1 MAIRPGD
8 ISRMHGKDLSKW
20 APKPKTEVRKA
31 GEIFDEGKLD
41 ALLSEIRE
49 EGEEELRQKAI
60 VQQMRPEV
68 DVEALIRGDSRTTE
82 QQVARSLLFD
92 GVMPEVLPANSYR
105 VQDLADRT
113 QLGIAGPFQAD
124 STVRQSTQG
133 GLVERMTEDGPEKF
147 LEVDNRPVMTEYPS
161 SAGEDRLYAAWSRLM
176 PPGKATTAGF
186 NAAAAEYYGQQMLKS
201 MGYSAVSDADRSVR
215 SRRAS
220 DRATTEGTDRLIEN
234 SRGLLDEEID
244 RSGDYRYYDPQG
256 NLRVGDYQTGEVR
269 ETIRLNLLKALTPE
283 VAQTFKGE
291 YNRGVRQVLETNDR
305 PTPLNV
311 IDELVQDGTLPPVKQ
326 GSEGRG
332 IRAGKGLSGQPY
344 FEEQNPLRQ
353 FRYDDVL
360 YGHSTPARRESRGG
374 YIPEDVILVDAAK
387 ANDAMGLVIPSVM
400 THGGMKEKGA
410 DAAPKIN
417 DLIRLGAAQRLTD
430 DPRIKQLLQ

>member
-1 MAIRPGD
+1 MPVRASD
-8 ISRMHGKDLSKW
+8 IARMEAKDLSRW
-20 APKPKTEVRKA
+20 ASKPKARKA
-31 GEIFDEGKLD
+31 AIPEELIDQ
-41 ALLSEIRE
+41 LLAEIRE
-49 EGEEELRQKAI
+49 EGREELRQKAI
-60 VQQMRPEV
+60 VQAMHPEV
-68 DVEALIRGDSRTTE
+68 SVQGLINGTSRTAG
-82 QQVARSLLFD
+82 QQVARGLLFE
-92 GVMPEVLPANSYR
+92 GIMPDVLPANKYA
-105 VQDLADRT
+105 VVDLTDRT
-113 QLGIAGPFQAD
+113 QLGIAGPFQPD
-124 STVRQSTQG
+124 STVRQSTTG
-133 GLVERMTEDGPEKF
+133 GLNAAGDLVIQHH
-147 LEVDNRPVMTEYPS
+147 PVMTEYLSPQ
-161 SAGEDRLYAAWSRLM
+161 GEDRLYAAWSQLVDPYQRN
-176 PPGKATTAGF
+176 ASQF
-186 NAAAAEYYGQQMLKS
+186 NAAVGEYYGQQMLKS
-201 MGYSAVSDADRSVR
+201 LGYSPVTDRDRSVR

-220 DRATTEGTDRLIEN
+220 DRSTTEGTDRLIEN

-269 ETIRLNLLKALTPE
+269 DTIRLNLLKALTPK
-283 VAQTFKGE
+283 VAQDFKQG
-291 YNRGVRQVLETNDR
+291 YNRGVRQVLATNDR

-311 IDELVQDGTLPPVKQ
+311 IDELIQDGTLPPVKQ

-360 YGHSTPARRESRGG
+360 YGHSTPARREQRGG

-400 THGGMKEKGA
+400 VHGGGMKGA

-417 DLIRLGAAQRLTD
+417 DLVRLGAAQRLTD

>member
-1 MAIRPGD
+1 MPIRASD
-8 ISRMHGKDLSKW
+8 IARMEAKDLSRW
-20 APKPKTEVRKA
+20 APKPRKRMA
-31 GEIFDEGKLD
+31 GEAIPKEVAELIDEVKGADLV
-41 ALLSEIRE
+41 E
-49 EGEEELRQKAI
+49 EAKQHLIA
-60 VQQMRPEV
+60 QQMHPEV
-68 DVEALIRGDSRTTE
+68 LVQGLIDGTSRTAE
-82 QQVARSLLFD
+82 QQVARRLLFD
-92 GVMPEVLPANSYR
+92 GVMPDVLPADRYA
-105 VQDLADRT
+105 VEDLTDRT
-113 QLGIAGPFQAD
+113 QLGIAGPFQSD
-124 STVRQSTQG
+124 STVRQSTTG
-133 GLVERMTEDGPEKF
+133 GLNAAGDLVIQH
-147 LEVDNRPVMTEYPS
+147 RPVITEYLSPQ
-161 SAGEDRLYAAWSRLM
+161 GEDRLYAAWSQLV
-176 PPGKATTAGF
+176 PPYQRNASQF
-186 NAAAAEYYGQQMLKS
+186 NAAVGEYYGQQMLKS
-201 MGYSAVSDADRSVR
+201 MGYSPVSDTDRSVR
-215 SRRAS
+215 SQRAS

-269 ETIRLNLLKALTPE
+269 DTVRLNLLKALTE
-283 VAQTFKGE
+283 GDARAFKQN
-291 YNRGVRQVLETNDR
+291 YNRGVRAVLATNDR

-332 IRAGKGLSGQPY
+332 IRAGKALSGQRY
-344 FEEQNPLRQ
+344 FQQQNPLRQ

-374 YIPEDVILVDAAK
+374 YIPEDVILVDASK
-387 ANDAMGLVIPSVM
+387 ANDVMGLVIPSVM
-400 THGGMKEKGA
+400 THGGREKGA

>member
-1 MAIRPGD
+1 MGL
-8 ISRMHGKDLSKW
+8 DLSDIAEAMASAKTGGLKRKSPKARMAGDEVPAGL
-20 APKPKTEVRKA
+20 AP
-31 GEIFDEGKLD
+31 
-41 ALLSEIRE
+41 LLKEIRE
-49 EGEEELRQKAI
+49 EGEEELRQRAV
-60 VQQMRPEV
+60 VQAMHPEV
-68 DVEALIRGDSRTTE
+68 DVDALINRSSMTAE
-82 QQVARSLLFD
+82 QQVARGLLFD
-92 GVMPEVLPANSYR
+92 GVMPDVLPADRYR
-105 VQDLADRT
+105 VQDLADRS
-113 QLGIAGPFQAD
+113 QLGIAGPFQQD
-124 STVRQSTQG
+124 STVRQSTTG
-133 GLVERMTEDGPEKF
+133 GLVERNTEDGPEMF
-147 LEVDNRPVMTEYPS
+147 LEVNHRPVMTEYLSP
-161 SAGEDRLYAAWSRLM
+161 AGEDRLYAAWSQLVDPYQRN
-176 PPGKATTAGF
+176 AGQF
-186 NAAAAEYYGQQMLKS
+186 NAAVGEYYGQQMLKS
-201 MGYSAVSDADRSVR
+201 LGYSAVSDADRSVR

-256 NLRVGDYQTGEVR
+256 ELRVGDYQTGEVR
-269 ETIRLNLLKALTPE
+269 DTIRLNLLKALTPE
-283 VAQTFKGE
+283 VGQAFKE
-291 YNRGVRQVLETNDR
+291 NYNRGVRQVLETNDR

-311 IDELVQDGTLPPVKQ
+311 IDELVQDGTLPLVKQ

-374 YIPEDVILVDAAK
+374 YIPEDVVLVDAAK
-387 ANDAMGLVIPSVM
+387 ANDVMGLVIPSVM
-400 THGGMKEKGA
+400 VHGGKMKGA

-417 DLIRLGAAQRLTD
+417 DLVRLGAAQRLTD

>member
-1 MAIRPGD
+1 MPIRASD
-8 ISRMHGKDLSKW
+8 IARMKAKDLSRW
-20 APKPKTEVRKA
+20 APKPKARKA
-31 GEIFDEGKLD
+31 AIPEGMVD
-41 ALLSEIRE
+41 QLLAEIRE
-49 EGEEELRQKAI
+49 EGAEELRQAAI
-60 VQQMRPEV
+60 AQARHPEV
-68 DVEALIRGDSRTTE
+68 ALQGLIDGTSRTAE

-92 GVMPEVLPANSYR
+92 GVMPDVLPADRYA
-105 VQDLADRT
+105 VKDLTDRT
-113 QLGIAGPFQAD
+113 QLGIAGPFQSD
-124 STVRQSTQG
+124 STVRQSTTG
-133 GLVERMTEDGPEKF
+133 GLNAAGDLVIQH
-147 LEVDNRPVMTEYPS
+147 RPVMTEYLSPQ
-161 SAGEDRLYAAWSRLM
+161 GEDRLYAAWSQLV
-176 PPGKATTAGF
+176 PPYQRNASQF
-186 NAAAAEYYGQQMLKS
+186 NAAVGEYYGQQMLKS
-201 MGYSAVSDADRSVR
+201 MGYSPVSDTDRSVR
-215 SRRAS
+215 SQRAS

-269 ETIRLNLLKALTPE
+269 DTVRLNLLKALTE
-283 VAQTFKGE
+283 GDARAFKQN
-291 YNRGVRQVLETNDR
+291 YNRGVRAVLATNDR

-344 FEEQNPLRQ
+344 FEQQNPLRQ

-360 YGHSTPARRESRGG
+360 YGHSTPARRNSRGG

-400 THGGMKEKGA
+400 VHGGQMKGA
-410 DAAPKIN
+410 DAAPKID
-417 DLIRLGAAQRLTD
+417 DLVRLGAAQRLTD

>member
-1 MAIRPGD
+1 MALRPNRYSD
-8 ISRMHGKDLSKW
+8 IVSDLHGRVNPKY
-20 APKPKTEVRKA
+20 APKPKQRMA
-31 GEIFDEGKLD
+31 GEQVPEGLEP
-41 ALLSEIRE
+41 LLKEIRE
-49 EGEEELRQKAI
+49 EGAEELRQEAI
-60 VQQMRPEV
+60 VQAMHPEV
-68 DVEALIRGDSRTTE
+68 SVQGLMDGTSRTAE
-82 QQVARSLLFD
+82 QQVARGLLFN
-92 GVMPEVLPANSYR
+92 GTMPAVLPAGRYA
-105 VQDLADRT
+105 VADLSDRT
-113 QLGIAGPFQAD
+113 QLGIAGPFQSD
-124 STVRQSTQG
+124 STVRQSTTG
-133 GLVERMTEDGPEKF
+133 GLNSAGE
-147 LEVDNRPVMTEYPS
+147 LEIQHRPVMTEYLSPQ
-161 SAGEDRLYAAWSRLM
+161 GEDRLYAAWSQLV
-176 PPGKATTAGF
+176 PPYQRNASQF
-186 NAAAAEYYGQQMLKS
+186 NAAVGEYYGQQMLKS
-201 MGYSAVSDADRSVR
+201 LGYSAVTDRDRSLR

-269 ETIRLNLLKALTPE
+269 DTIRLNLLKALTPE
-283 VAQTFKGE
+283 VAQDFKQN
-291 YNRGVRQVLETNDR
+291 YNRGVKQVLAANDR

-311 IDELVQDGTLPPVKQ
+311 IDELIQDKTLPPVKQ

-332 IRAGKGLSGQPY
+332 IRAGKALSGQPY
-344 FEEQNPLRQ
+344 FEAQNPLRQ

-360 YGHSTPARRESRGG
+360 YGHSTPARREQRGG

-400 THGGMKEKGA
+400 VHGGGMKGA

-417 DLIRLGAAQRLTD
+417 DLVRLGAAQQLTG

>member
-1 MAIRPGD
+1 MALRPNVIAD
-8 ISRMHGKDLSKW
+8 LHGRVNPKY
-20 APKPKTEVRKA
+20 APKPKQRMA
-31 GEIFDEGKLD
+31 GEEVPEGLEP
-41 ALLSEIRE
+41 LLKEIRE
-49 EGEEELRQKAI
+49 EGAEELRQEAI
-60 VQQMRPEV
+60 VQAMHPEV
-68 DVEALIRGDSRTTE
+68 SVQGLMDGTSRTAE
-82 QQVARSLLFD
+82 QQVARGLLFD
-92 GVMPEVLPANSYR
+92 GTMPDVLPADKYA
-105 VQDLADRT
+105 VADLTDRT
-113 QLGIAGPFQAD
+113 QLGIAGPFQSD
-124 STVRQSTQG
+124 STVRQSTTG
-133 GLVERMTEDGPEKF
+133 GLNSAGE
-147 LEVDNRPVMTEYPS
+147 LEIQHRPVMTEYLSPQ
-161 SAGEDRLYAAWSRLM
+161 GEDKLYAAWSQLVPQYQRN
-176 PPGKATTAGF
+176 AGQF
-186 NAAAAEYYGQQMLKS
+186 NAAVGEYYGQQMLKS
-201 MGYSAVSDADRSVR
+201 LGYSPVSDTDRSVR

-256 NLRVGDYQTGEVR
+256 NMRVGDYQTGEVR
-269 ETIRLNLLKALTPE
+269 DTVRLNLLKALTE
-283 VAQTFKGE
+283 SDASAFKQN
-291 YNRGVRQVLETNDR
+291 YNRGVRAVLATNDR
-305 PTPLNV
+305 PTPLKV

-360 YGHSTPARRESRGG
+360 YGHSTPARRDSRGG

-387 ANDAMGLVIPSVM
+387 ANDVMGLVIPSVM
-400 THGGMKEKGA
+400 THGGRYEKGA

-417 DLIRLGAAQRLTD
+417 DLVRLGAAQRLTD